1 MIGDTF
7 HKDISKK
14 LQFARQ
20 KEIVAEIE
28 LQLERL
34 RSIREPLS
42 LEVAHENISESRRS
56 LQTIIETSKV
66 EQRRVEKLENELVSK
81 MRDKFAN
88 IKIERKIVQE
98 TTTGV
103 PEQGEEN
110 EDHPHEATEETESLL
125 LTFKEHEDNVND
137 SQNILKNGEESFP
150 LEHNESCINHQTNML
165 SSNRESLP
173 LQCNESDNRQRQRA
187 TDNEVCCLDP
197 RKMIFCKRSCGLV
210 ALQVM
215 LREEGVPFCMSRLC
229 QKLQQNLLTRRQEKL
244 EKMDGL
250 LPCPK
255 VLPFLYEKKF
265 FKEILLERGFSLEEV
280 KDAFKN
286 SGRKAGVLLYH
297 TKSISHC
304 VNLVN
309 HMKEVKIND
318 WTNGRD
324 DPIDFDKALSA
335 QVVVLSYTNDED
347 GKIYGISVIGNE
359 WDDCYS
365 DICKTK
371 YIQSH
376 ANNGNVSCSS
386 REEVADGL

>member
-137 SQNILKNGEESFP
+137 
-150 LEHNESCINHQTNML
+150 TNML